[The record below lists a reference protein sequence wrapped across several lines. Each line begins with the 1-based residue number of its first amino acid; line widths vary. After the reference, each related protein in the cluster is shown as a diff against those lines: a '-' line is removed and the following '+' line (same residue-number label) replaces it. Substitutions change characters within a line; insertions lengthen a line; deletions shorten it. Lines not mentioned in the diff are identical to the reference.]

1 MKKAI
6 FAFMLLVAA
15 VTALSAQ
22 LPVNLYGRAAVGEN
36 GVVAAAKPE
45 ASQVGVDILK
55 KGGNAVDAAVAARSK
70 RQWHR
75 RWRFYDHQNGRH
87 G

>member
-45 ASQVGVDILK
+45 ASNKPEALT
-55 KGGNAVDAAVAARSK
+55 
-70 RQWHR
+70 
-75 RWRFYDHQNGRH
+75 
-87 G
+87 